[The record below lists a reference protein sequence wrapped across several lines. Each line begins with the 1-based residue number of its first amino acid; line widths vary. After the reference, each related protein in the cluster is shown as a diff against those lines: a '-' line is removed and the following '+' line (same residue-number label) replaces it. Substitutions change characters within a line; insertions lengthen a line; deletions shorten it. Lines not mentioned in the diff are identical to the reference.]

1 MVQRFHGIDRH
12 KRSSTISVLNRE
24 GVEAAFIASCASF
37 STYIEKL
44 GPEDAV
50 VMEVGMG
57 SFWWAD
63 KIESNGASCYVI
75 DPYRFRIIK
84 DSWKKTDKHDSR
96 TMAKALWV
104 QTVSGE
110 FGLPVVWKPTVVIR
124 ELRKLF
130 AQYMDLNVHLCMLKN
145 RVQSLAVENGITLTL
160 MQKKESVL
168 EQHIERAARYEGRRP
183 LEPEGPK
190 RLADS
195 DRARFREGYQSG
207 DGMVPVQESGNEV
220 SLVVIVRGT
229 SGHCADPSGKP
240 AHLSAPRTR
249 PSTVALPP
257 ALHRLPGLLRAALR
271 RYLRQVPAAADHPGR
286 LCLPSLRRLEPG
298 HRSHTVPLLRLRPL
312 PTVLLQELS
321 LVPFVRAEA
330 DPPRGRVP
338 QRGPAAHLAPPSVR
352 LDDTLGRQQREAL
365 REPQSPS
372 RVPPARPKALCR
384 PGQTDLRHPQAL
396 LLPGRRPVAA
406 LRHGLEPPDIRRVRR
421 VAPPLALDRA
431 RRRLRPPRHLLLH
444 PLGRGSTPP
453 PRGHCGSHRDL
464 APQCRRPV
472 PREGPAESRF
482 RPKDPR
488 LAALWFLNRE

>member
-298 HRSHTVPLLRLRPL
+298 HRSHTVPLLRLRP
-312 PTVLLQELS
+312 
-321 LVPFVRAEA
+321 
-330 DPPRGRVP
+330 
-338 QRGPAAHLAPPSVR
+338 
-352 LDDTLGRQQREAL
+352 
-365 REPQSPS
+365 
-372 RVPPARPKALCR
+372 
-384 PGQTDLRHPQAL
+384 
-396 LLPGRRPVAA
+396 
-406 LRHGLEPPDIRRVRR
+406 
-421 VAPPLALDRA
+421 
-431 RRRLRPPRHLLLH
+431 PRHLLLH